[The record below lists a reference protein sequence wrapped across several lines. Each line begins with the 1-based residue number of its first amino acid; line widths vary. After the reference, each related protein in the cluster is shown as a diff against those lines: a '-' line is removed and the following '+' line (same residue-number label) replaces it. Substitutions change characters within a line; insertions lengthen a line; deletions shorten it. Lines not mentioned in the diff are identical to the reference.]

1 MDQMPLFGRRCW
13 AVGSSMQALRSD
25 PGSDPRVVASSAHGS
40 TFRQSRLPCPISM
53 ASRPVKLLTREL
65 KPHGAFGSGPRNLG
79 RSGRGSQC
87 PPVWWMP
94 CMPSKLLWNG
104 RSSRGWSSW
113 CGMGTSGLKCR
124 WSNLMPSRNRGYRPS
139 GNLAGSGYAAGMVG
153 PIGSTDLA
161 GSFPYRPMPT
171 HPPGRAPS
179 GLPATE

>member
-13 AVGSSMQALRSD
+13 ADGSSMCRLCEAIPVRTHGWWRPAL
-25 PGSDPRVVASSAHGS
+25 HGS

-53 ASRPVKLLTREL
+53 ASRPVKLLTREP
-65 KPHGAFGSGPRNLG
+65 KPRGVFGSDPRNLG

-124 WSNLMPSRNRGYRPS
+124 WSNLMPLKEPWVSPIREPCWLRERRWLGGPNQNHRLGWRFSPS
-139 GNLAGSGYAAGMVG
+139 TNANAPIRAYPIRFTGN
-153 PIGSTDLA
+153 
-161 GSFPYRPMPT
+161 
-171 HPPGRAPS
+171 
-179 GLPATE
+179 